1 MELKIRRFD
10 KSIPLP
16 EYKTHGA
23 AAMDLSAREDT
34 VIPPGT
40 VVAVP
45 LNVAIAPPPGY
56 FLVMAA
62 RSSLSKRG
70 LTMANGIGI
79 IDEDYAGDEDEYR
92 AILRNFTDADVLVQ
106 KGDRIVQILV
116 LPCEKAT
123 LLEVE
128 SLGGPSRGGI
138 GSTGI

>member
-16 EYKTHGA
+16 EYKTRGA

-34 VIPPGT
+34 IIPPGA

-45 LNVAIAPPPGY
+45 LNVAIAPPTGY
-56 FLVMAA
+56 FLLMAA

-70 LTMANGIGI
+70 LTMANGIGV

-106 KGDRIVQILV
+106 KGDRIVQIIV
-116 LPCEKAT
+116 LPYERAA
-123 LLEVE
+123 LIEVE